1 LEISVVYL
9 LTNKPMEHIIFE
21 IIGTLAGICV
31 AVPSLPQIWRT
42 YKTKNIKGLS
52 LQMFYVWLTGG
63 ICYAVYG

>member
-1 LEISVVYL
+1 
-9 LTNKPMEHIIFE
+9 MEHIIFE